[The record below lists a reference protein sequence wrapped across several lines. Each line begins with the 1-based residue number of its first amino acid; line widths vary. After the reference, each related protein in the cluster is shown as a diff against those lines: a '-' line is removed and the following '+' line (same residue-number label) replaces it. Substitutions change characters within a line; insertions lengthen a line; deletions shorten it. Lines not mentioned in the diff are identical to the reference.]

1 MLASVV
7 CLLSVIARRLTPLA
21 IMVRERTF
29 IAVKPDGVQR
39 GLIGE
44 IIKRFEAKGFKLAG
58 MKYIQVSTGT
68 RILNPCSCTS
78 LLFFAYAGA
87 GNGVVPS
94 RLLSQSKL
102 SGTRGEGKPR
112 EVGFD
117 SVVYF

>member
-7 CLLSVIARRLTPLA
+7 CLLSVIARRLTPLS

-58 MKYIQVSTGT
+58 MKYIQVS
-68 RILNPCSCTS
+68 RKQELSYCNPPFRTPGRVMAWYRAGSCASTS
-78 LLFFAYAGA
+78 CH
-87 GNGVVPS
+87 
-94 RLLSQSKL
+94 
-102 SGTRGEGKPR
+102 EH
-112 EVGFD
+112 VGRQAKGGGSWLGF
-117 SVVYF
+117 SYL

>member
-7 CLLSVIARRLTPLA
+7 CLLSVIARRLTPLS

-58 MKYIQVSTGT
+58 MKYIQVS
-68 RILNPCSCTS
+68 RKQELR
-78 LLFFAYAGA
+78 LLLQSPFSYAWT

-94 RLLSQSKL
+94 RLLC
-102 SGTRGEGKPR
+102 
-112 EVGFD
+112 
-117 SVVYF
+117 